1 MGKNDDSEINLV
13 IAELQKQASSMDHD
27 SEEYSN
33 IQKILRVTQWKKM
46 DFVKCVGKHLAA
58 FSEGVLASVV
68 ATVLMK

>member
-1 MGKNDDSEINLV
+1 MKHHWINCRFRNG
-13 IAELQKQASSMDHD
+13 HFR
-27 SEEYSN
+27 N

-46 DFVKCVGKHLAA
+46 DFVKCVGKHLAV